1 MIFVKNIIF
10 AIWQG
15 SLIQLNKIWK
25 LVLNDFL
32 STTAV
37 QAFDIYTVWYIAHV
51 THNQHLIALF
61 GSVGILNILL
71 SPIGGLFSDN
81 YSKEQ
86 IIKYVSYLKSILF
99 IGLFL
104 IVVFTKDVNFNV
116 ILMSGLLSI
125 LSAFYTPATESIIP
139 ELSGDENELFVNN
152 TYLNL
157 AGQLAAI
164 VGAGFGSLLILIF
177 KPSIVYLIIAFLVL
191 LSSLFVVKFFE
202 KKASPKINHFS
213 IGDLLKKES
222 CQKIGS
228 NLKSIWK
235 FPVIKVLFPYACII
249 NLSYWMF
256 YYLMPIYLGQ
266 EFKKI
271 KFAYSIQ
278 ELTIAVAAL
287 ICGVLLSKF
296 SDYFTKKAKFFTV
309 YLIAQ
314 SVGIVVM
321 PLIFILLKNEFEKL
335 VILISAWL
343 IYGIF
348 SFLSNLILIT
358 KIQQL
363 VDRATLGM
371 TLGIV
376 FSAFGALNPIAAGL
390 SGLIHHID
398 SVTVFVVG
406 SIMLLASIIMLF
418 DKRINRLF
426 LVENG

>member
-1 MIFVKNIIF
+1 M
-10 AIWQG
+10 
-15 SLIQLNKIWK
+15 NKIWK

-32 STTAV
+32 STTAI
-37 QAFDIYTVWYIAHV
+37 QAFDIYTIWYIAHI
-51 THNQHLIALF
+51 TGNQHLIALF
-61 GSVGILNILL
+61 GSVGIFDILL
-71 SPIGGLFSDN
+71 SPIGGIFSDN

-86 IIKYVSYLKSILF
+86 IIKIISYIRSVLFVGLF
-99 IGLFL
+99 I
-104 IVVFTKDVNFNV
+104 IVLATKNVDFNV
-116 ILMSGLLSI
+116 ILISGLLSI

-139 ELSGDENELFVNN
+139 ELSIDENELFVNN

-157 AGQLAAI
+157 AGQLAA
-164 VGAGFGSLLILIF
+164 VAGAGIGSLLILIF

-202 KKASPKINHFS
+202 KSVKGKINSFS
-213 IGDLLKKES
+213 IRDLLKKES
-222 CQKIGS
+222 RQKIS
-228 NLKSIWK
+228 FNLKSIWK
-235 FPVIKVLFPYACII
+235 FPVIKVLFPYACVI

-278 ELTIAVAAL
+278 ELTIAIAAL
-287 ICGVLLSKF
+287 ICGILLSKF
-296 SDYFTKKAKFFTV
+296 SDYFIKKAKLYTS

-314 SVGIVVM
+314 SVGIVMM
-321 PLIFILLKNEFEKL
+321 PLIFIFLESEFEKL
-335 VILISAWL
+335 IILISAWL

-348 SFLSNLILIT
+348 NFLSSLILIT

-363 VDRATLGM
+363 VDRAKLGT

-390 SGLIHHID
+390 SGLIHHIN
-398 SVTVFVVG
+398 SITVFAVG
-406 SIMLLASIIMLF
+406 SIMLFVSVIMLF
-418 DKRINRLF
+418 DKRIN
-426 LVENG
+426 

>member
-1 MIFVKNIIF
+1 M
-10 AIWQG
+10 
-15 SLIQLNKIWK
+15 NKIWK

-32 STTAV
+32 STTAI
-37 QAFDIYTVWYIAHV
+37 QAFDIYTIWYIAHI
-51 THNQHLIALF
+51 TGNQHLIALF
-61 GSVGILNILL
+61 GSVGIFDILL
-71 SPIGGLFSDN
+71 SPIGGIFSDN

-86 IIKYVSYLKSILF
+86 IIKVISYIRSVLFVGLF
-99 IGLFL
+99 I
-104 IVVFTKDVNFNV
+104 IVLATKNVDFNV
-116 ILMSGLLSI
+116 ILISGLLSI

-139 ELSGDENELFVNN
+139 ELSIDENELFVNN

-157 AGQLAAI
+157 AGQLAA
-164 VGAGFGSLLILIF
+164 VAGAGIGSLLILIF

-202 KKASPKINHFS
+202 KGIQGKINSFS
-213 IGDLLKKES
+213 IRDLLKKES
-222 CQKIGS
+222 RQKIS
-228 NLKSIWK
+228 FNLKSIWK
-235 FPVIKVLFPYACII
+235 FPVIKVLFPYACVV

-278 ELTIAVAAL
+278 ELTIAIAAL
-287 ICGVLLSKF
+287 ICGILLSKF
-296 SDYFTKKAKFFTV
+296 SDYFIKKAKLYTS

-314 SVGIVVM
+314 SVGIVMM
-321 PLIFILLKNEFEKL
+321 PLIFIFLENEFEKL
-335 VILISAWL
+335 IILISAWL

-348 SFLSNLILIT
+348 NFLSSLILIT

-363 VDRATLGM
+363 VDRAKLGT

-390 SGLIHHID
+390 SGIIHHIN
-398 SVTVFVVG
+398 SITVFAVG
-406 SIMLLASIIMLF
+406 SIMLFVSVIMLF
-418 DKRINRLF
+418 DKRINQVLSIA
-426 LVENG
+426 N

>member
-1 MIFVKNIIF
+1 M
-10 AIWQG
+10 
-15 SLIQLNKIWK
+15 NKIWK

-32 STTAV
+32 STTAI
-37 QAFDIYTVWYIAHV
+37 QAFDIYTIWYIAHI
-51 THNQHLIALF
+51 TGNQHLIALF
-61 GSVGILNILL
+61 GSVGIFDILL
-71 SPIGGLFSDN
+71 SPIGGIFSDN

-86 IIKYVSYLKSILF
+86 IIKVISYIRSVLFVGLF
-99 IGLFL
+99 I
-104 IVVFTKDVNFNV
+104 IVLATKNVDFNV
-116 ILMSGLLSI
+116 ILISGLLSI

-139 ELSGDENELFVNN
+139 ELSIDENELFVNN

-157 AGQLAAI
+157 AGQLAA
-164 VGAGFGSLLILIF
+164 VAGAGIGSLLILIF

-202 KKASPKINHFS
+202 KSVQGKINSFS
-213 IGDLLKKES
+213 IRDLLKKES
-222 CQKIGS
+222 RQKIS
-228 NLKSIWK
+228 FNLKSIWK
-235 FPVIKVLFPYACII
+235 FPVIKVLFPYACVV

-278 ELTIAVAAL
+278 ELTIAIAAL
-287 ICGVLLSKF
+287 ICGILLSKF
-296 SDYFTKKAKFFTV
+296 SDYFIKKAKLYTS

-314 SVGIVVM
+314 SVGIVMM
-321 PLIFILLKNEFEKL
+321 PLIFIFLENEFEKL
-335 VILISAWL
+335 IILISAWL

-348 SFLSNLILIT
+348 NFLSSLILIT

-363 VDRATLGM
+363 VDRAKLGT

-390 SGLIHHID
+390 SGLIHHIN
-398 SVTVFVVG
+398 SITVFAVG
-406 SIMLLASIIMLF
+406 SIMLFVSVIMLF
-418 DKRINRLF
+418 DKRINQVLSIA
-426 LVENG
+426 N

>member
-1 MIFVKNIIF
+1 M
-10 AIWQG
+10 
-15 SLIQLNKIWK
+15 SKIWK

-37 QAFDIYTVWYIAHV
+37 QAFNIYTVWYIAHV
-51 THNQHLIALF
+51 TNNQHFVAFF
-61 GSVGILNILL
+61 GSVGIFNIIL

-86 IIKYVSYLKSILF
+86 IIKYISYLKSILF

-104 IVVFTKDVNFNV
+104 IVVFTKDVNVNV

-139 ELSGDENELFVNN
+139 ELSDDENELFVNN
-152 TYLNL
+152 TYINL
-157 AGQLAAI
+157 ARQLAAI
-164 VGAGFGSLLILIF
+164 AGAGFGSLLILIF
-177 KPSIVYLIIAFLVL
+177 KPSIVYLIIACLVL
-191 LSSLFVVKFFE
+191 LSSLFVIRFFNKDTQE
-202 KKASPKINHFS
+202 KSNHFS
-213 IGDLLKKES
+213 IGNLLKKES
-222 CQKIGS
+222 CKKISS
-228 NLKSIWK
+228 NLKNIWK

-249 NLSYWMF
+249 NLSYWVF

-278 ELTIAVAAL
+278 ELTIAIAAL

-296 SDYFTKKAKFFTV
+296 SDYFIKKAKFYTV

-314 SVGIVVM
+314 SIGIVIM
-321 PLIFILLKNEFEKL
+321 PLIFILVKNELGKL

-348 SFLSNLILIT
+348 NFLSSLILIT

-363 VDRATLGM
+363 IDRATLGT

-376 FSAFGALNPIAAGL
+376 FSVFGALGPIAAGL
-390 SGLIHHID
+390 SGLIHNIS
-398 SVTVFVVG
+398 SVTVFIVG
-406 SIMLLASIIMLF
+406 SIMLIVSIIMLF
-418 DKRINRLF
+418 DKRINRIL
-426 LVENG
+426 LSNK

>member
-1 MIFVKNIIF
+1 M
-10 AIWQG
+10 
-15 SLIQLNKIWK
+15 NKIWK

-32 STTAV
+32 STTAI
-37 QAFDIYTVWYIAHV
+37 QAFDIYTIWYIAHI
-51 THNQHLIALF
+51 TGNQHLIALF
-61 GSVGILNILL
+61 GSVGIFDILL
-71 SPIGGLFSDN
+71 SPIGGIFSDN

-86 IIKYVSYLKSILF
+86 IIKVISYIRSVLFVGLF
-99 IGLFL
+99 I
-104 IVVFTKDVNFNV
+104 IVLATKNVDFNV
-116 ILMSGLLSI
+116 ILISGLLSI

-139 ELSGDENELFVNN
+139 ELSIDENELFVNN

-157 AGQLAAI
+157 AGQLAA
-164 VGAGFGSLLILIF
+164 VAGAGIGSLLILIF

-202 KKASPKINHFS
+202 KSVQGKINSFS
-213 IGDLLKKES
+213 IRDLLKKES
-222 CQKIGS
+222 RQKIS
-228 NLKSIWK
+228 FNLKSIWK
-235 FPVIKVLFPYACII
+235 FPVIKVLFPYACVV

-278 ELTIAVAAL
+278 ELTIAIAAL
-287 ICGVLLSKF
+287 ICGILLSKF
-296 SDYFTKKAKFFTV
+296 SDYFIKKAKLYTS

-314 SVGIVVM
+314 SVGIVMM
-321 PLIFILLKNEFEKL
+321 PLIFIFLENEFEKL
-335 VILISAWL
+335 IILISAWL

-348 SFLSNLILIT
+348 NFLSSLILIT

-363 VDRATLGM
+363 VDRAKLGT

-390 SGLIHHID
+390 SGLIHHIN
-398 SVTVFVVG
+398 SITVFAVG
-406 SIMLLASIIMLF
+406 SIMLFVSVIMLF
-418 DKRINRLF
+418 DKRINQVLSI
-426 LVENG
+426 EN

>member
-1 MIFVKNIIF
+1 M
-10 AIWQG
+10 
-15 SLIQLNKIWK
+15 NKIWK

-32 STTAV
+32 STTAI
-37 QAFDIYTVWYIAHV
+37 QAFDIYTIWYIAHI
-51 THNQHLIALF
+51 TGNQHLIALF
-61 GSVGILNILL
+61 GSIGIFDILL
-71 SPIGGLFSDN
+71 SPIGGIFSDN

-86 IIKYVSYLKSILF
+86 IIKVISYIRSGLFVGLF
-99 IGLFL
+99 I
-104 IVVFTKDVNFNV
+104 IVLATKNVDFNV
-116 ILMSGLLSI
+116 ILISGLLSI

-139 ELSGDENELFVNN
+139 ELSIDENELFVNN

-157 AGQLAAI
+157 AGQLAA
-164 VGAGFGSLLILIF
+164 VAGAGIGSLLILIF

-202 KKASPKINHFS
+202 KSVQGKINSFS
-213 IGDLLKKES
+213 IRDLLKKES
-222 CQKIGS
+222 RQKIS
-228 NLKSIWK
+228 FNLKSIWK
-235 FPVIKVLFPYACII
+235 FPVIKVLFPYACVI

-278 ELTIAVAAL
+278 ELTIAIAAL
-287 ICGVLLSKF
+287 ICGILLSKF
-296 SDYFTKKAKFFTV
+296 SDYFIKKAKLYTS

-314 SVGIVVM
+314 SVGIVMM
-321 PLIFILLKNEFEKL
+321 PLIFIFLENEFEKL
-335 VILISAWL
+335 IILISAWL

-348 SFLSNLILIT
+348 NFLSSLILIT

-363 VDRATLGM
+363 VDRAKLGT

-390 SGLIHHID
+390 SGLIHHIN
-398 SVTVFVVG
+398 SITVFAVG
-406 SIMLLASIIMLF
+406 SIMLFVSVIMLF
-418 DKRINRLF
+418 DKRINQVLSIA
-426 LVENG
+426 N

>member
-1 MIFVKNIIF
+1 M
-10 AIWQG
+10 
-15 SLIQLNKIWK
+15 NKIWK

-32 STTAV
+32 STTAI
-37 QAFDIYTVWYIAHV
+37 QAFDIYTIWYIAHI
-51 THNQHLIALF
+51 TGNQHLIALF
-61 GSVGILNILL
+61 GSVGIFDILL
-71 SPIGGLFSDN
+71 SPIGGIFSDN

-86 IIKYVSYLKSILF
+86 IIKVISYIRSVLFVGLF
-99 IGLFL
+99 I
-104 IVVFTKDVNFNV
+104 IVLATKNVDFNV
-116 ILMSGLLSI
+116 ILISGLLSI

-139 ELSGDENELFVNN
+139 ELSIDENELFVNN

-157 AGQLAAI
+157 AGQLAA
-164 VGAGFGSLLILIF
+164 VAGAGIGSLLILIF

-202 KKASPKINHFS
+202 KSVQGKINSFS
-213 IGDLLKKES
+213 IRDLLKKES
-222 CQKIGS
+222 RQKIS
-228 NLKSIWK
+228 FNLKSIWK
-235 FPVIKVLFPYACII
+235 FPVIKVLFPYACVI

-278 ELTIAVAAL
+278 ELTIAIAAL
-287 ICGVLLSKF
+287 ICGILLSKF
-296 SDYFTKKAKFFTV
+296 SDYFIKKAKLYTS

-314 SVGIVVM
+314 SVGIVMM
-321 PLIFILLKNEFEKL
+321 PLIFIFLENEFEKL
-335 VILISAWL
+335 IILISAWL

-348 SFLSNLILIT
+348 NFLSSLILIT

-363 VDRATLGM
+363 VDRAKLGT

-390 SGLIHHID
+390 SGLIHHIN
-398 SVTVFVVG
+398 SITVFAVG
-406 SIMLLASIIMLF
+406 SIMLFVSVIMLF
-418 DKRINRLF
+418 DKRINQVLSIA
-426 LVENG
+426 N